1 MKNII
6 ETAAANPDFSTLVT
20 AIKKA
25 DLVATLSG
33 KGPFTVFTP
42 TNQAFEKIAK
52 KTLNEV
58 LADKKK
64 LTSIL
69 TYHVVSGKV
78 MAKDVEKMSEATTLE
93 GSKVNIG
100 TESEVTVTE
109 VDTPDVSA
117 MEMSAYSGITIN
129 DANIIKADIECSN
142 GVIHVIDTVLL
153 P

>member
-6 ETAAANPDFSTLVT
+6 ETAVANPDFSTLVT

-25 DLVATLSG
+25 DLVSTLSG
-33 KGPFTVFTP
+33 KGPFTVFAP
-42 TNQAFEKIAK
+42 NNKAFEKIAK

-58 LADKKK
+58 LADQKK
-64 LTSIL
+64 LKSIL
-69 TYHVVSGKV
+69 TYHVVTGKV

-93 GSKVNIG
+93 GSKVDISS
-100 TESEVTVTE
+100 ESEVTVTE

-117 MEMSAYSGITIN
+117 MEMSAYSGIMIN

-142 GVIHVIDTVLL
+142 GVIHVIDTVLM